1 MESSGLILLDVL
13 MVASSARS
21 MMQVLM
27 EAVALM
33 GSLVKITH
41 HPKTGRKQLQWTRMV
56 VMISVLPTTGMDL
69 MDMTMAHSANKLST
83 TTTQLQSAFKLHIG
97 LNQPRVSLL

>member
-21 MMQVLM
+21 MMLVLT

-33 GSLVKITH
+33 GSLVKITQ
-41 HPKTGRKQLQWTRMV
+41 HPKTGGNKLQWTRMV
-56 VMISVLPTTGMDL
+56 VIISVLPTAGMDL
-69 MDMTMAHSANKLST
+69 MDMTMAHTVNKLST
-83 TTTQLQSAFKLHIG
+83 TTTQLQSASKLHIG
-97 LNQPRVSLL
+97 LIQPRVSLL